1 MFLTVLSCHYGGGHR
16 RVAEVIAEEWTAQ
29 VGGRV
34 EVIDYFTRFA
44 GPRFAA
50 TTRFWYYQTV
60 RFAPKIQDR
69 YYNYMG
75 RIPHDSRFRRAVNR
89 TGMDNLLQYLDAER
103 PDVVCG
109 VHWTFAGTLSD
120 LKGAGRIAVPCLTV
134 ITDYVSHGEWLHPHM
149 DRYAVAHPEMRD
161 GLVARGVPAE
171 RIIVSGMPVARKFG
185 PSLDRAQ
192 VMARLG
198 LTPGVPVVLAMAGAD
213 AAVGRLADVAAVL
226 ARFPRPIQALV
237 VCANAPRLADRVRR
251 LTARSPHRFHVSGF
265 VDNVEELMTAGDV
278 LITKAGGVTVSEAL
292 VKRLPMLF
300 YGSIPGHETSNA
312 EFLVAQGAASAAAT
326 PAEVH
331 GRLEDLLAH
340 PERLAA
346 MREAAARLARPD
358 AARVVVTHLARLA
371 SEAGPARR
379 ASVEAAA
386 PVPP

>member
-1 MFLTVLSCHYGGGHR
+1 MFLTVLSCSYGGGHR

-60 RFAPKIQDR
+60 RFAPKIQER

-75 RIPHDSRFRRAVNR
+75 TIPHDSRFRRAVNR
-89 TGMDNLLQYLDAER
+89 TGMENLVRHLDAAR

-120 LKGAGRIAVPCLTV
+120 LKAAGRTAVPCLTV

-149 DRYAVAHPEMRD
+149 DRYAVAHPEMRE
-161 GLVARGVPAE
+161 GLLAHGVPAE

-185 PSLDRAQ
+185 PSLDRAHL
-192 VMARLG
+192 MARLG

-213 AAVGRLADVAAVL
+213 AAVGRLGDVVAVL
-226 ARFPRPIQALV
+226 ARFPRPVQALV
-237 VCANAPRLADRVRR
+237 VCANAPRLVDQVRR
-251 LTARSPHRFHVSGF
+251 LTARSAHRFHVLGF
-265 VDNVEELMTAGDV
+265 VANVEELMAVGDV

-292 VKRLPMLF
+292 VKRLPMLL
-300 YGSIPGHETSNA
+300 YGSIPGHETSNTR
-312 EFLVAQGAASAAAT
+312 FLVEHGAALEAAT
-326 PAEVH
+326 PAELH
-331 GRLEDLLAH
+331 GRLDDLLAH

-371 SEAGPARR
+371 SEADPARR
-379 ASVEAAA
+379 DSLAATAPAS
-386 PVPP
+386 P

>member
-1 MFLTVLSCHYGGGHR
+1 MFLTVLSCSYGGGHR

-44 GPRFAA
+44 GRRFAA
-50 TTRFWYYQTV
+50 QTRFWYYQTV
-60 RFAPKIQDR
+60 RFAPKIQER

-89 TGMDNLLQYLDAER
+89 TGMNNLLQYLDAAR

-120 LKGAGRIAVPCLTV
+120 LKGAGRTAVPCLTV

-161 GLVARGVPAE
+161 GLLAWGVPAE
-171 RIIVSGMPVARKFG
+171 RIIVAGMPVARKFG
-185 PSLDRAQ
+185 PSLDRGHLKAG
-192 VMARLG
+192 LG
-198 LTPGVPVVLAMAGAD
+198 LTPGVPVILAMAGAD
-213 AAVGRLADVAAVL
+213 ATVGRLGDIVAVL

-237 VCANAPRLADRVRR
+237 VCANAPRLAEHVRR

-265 VDNVEELMTAGDV
+265 VDNVEELMAVGDV

-292 VKRLPMLF
+292 VTRLPMLL

-312 EFLVAQGAASAAAT
+312 RFLVDHGAALEAAT
-326 PAEVH
+326 PAELR
-331 GRLEDLLAH
+331 GRLGELLAR

-346 MREAAARLARPD
+346 MRAAAAPLARPD
-358 AARVVVTHLARLA
+358 AAQVVVRHLARLA
-371 SEAGPARR
+371 AESL
-379 ASVEAAA
+379 AAA
-386 PVPP
+386 TPVPP